1 MENGEAGEDVEER
14 RATFWAVYFL
24 ETFVHGCWSF
34 KPPNKLTFIRW
45 SCFHLG
51 RPSSMSAR
59 DIGIGPPSNPFLC
72 VLARLSKVMT
82 RSAEEIYG
90 RHHNSLLQ
98 MCRIAQSITDDLRKY
113 DADMRR
119 ALGFGLEKSPQP
131 GSLGMQQAMLMTCK
145 S

>member
-1 MENGEAGEDVEER
+1 MGKPEKTWKNGALLSGLCTSSKRWFMDAGLS
-14 RATFWAVYFL
+14 T
-24 ETFVHGCWSF
+24 
-34 KPPNKLTFIRW
+34 PPDKLTFIRW

-59 DIGIGPPSNPFLC
+59 DVGIGPPLNPFLC

-98 MCRIAQSITDDLRKY
+98 MWRIAQSITDDLRKY